1 MKRVS
6 IETEKFVI
14 DKYNSGLSCKAIS
27 NLLSISE
34 TTVFNILKRNNIEM
48 RTKGGIYQLP
58 KEEIIELYK
67 RGFSSTYL
75 SEKYKVTN
83 NTILKILHE
92 AGIEVTCARY
102 FNVLL
107 DEEYFDVINTNE
119 KAYFLGLMISDGSV
133 VGNLVSITSHIL
145 DSYILNLFSSQIM
158 NCNPLYYS
166 PYRTEVSVNFKS
178 EKVVNS
184 LSKYGVVQN
193 KTYNTYLPYI
203 GEQYMS
209 HLIRGILDGDGWI
222 SSKAH
227 QLGFCG
233 SEVLMTQ
240 IRDFLVSRLNVYNVK
255 VLHTEINL
263 WQITWASKKDIIT
276 IGNYLYQDAKEFYLT
291 RKSYELM
298 LISR

>member
-1 MKRVS
+1 MKKVS
-6 IETEKFVI
+6 IETEKIVI
-14 DKYNSGLSCKAIS
+14 DKYNSGLCCREIS
-27 NLLSISE
+27 DLLPISKG
-34 TTVFNILKRNNIEM
+34 TVFNILKRNNIEM

-58 KEEIIELYK
+58 KEEVIELYK

-75 SEKYKVTN
+75 AEKYSVTN

-92 AGIEVTCARY
+92 ADVEVTCARFY
-102 FNVLL
+102 NVLL
-107 DEEYFDVINTNE
+107 DEEYFDIIDTNE
-119 KAYFLGLMISDGSV
+119 KAYFLGLMITDGSV
-133 VGNLVSITSHIL
+133 VGNLVSISLNIL
-145 DSYILNLFSSQIM
+145 DSYILNLLSSQIM

-166 PYRTEVSVNFKS
+166 PYRTDVVMHFKS
-178 EKVVNS
+178 EKVVKS
-184 LSKYGVVQN
+184 LSKYGIIPN
-193 KTYNTYLPYI
+193 KSFTAYLPYI

-233 SEVLMTQ
+233 TEALMIQ
-240 IRDFLVSRLNVYNVK
+240 IRDFLVSRLNVNNVK
-255 VLHTEINL
+255 VLHYQPHL
-263 WQITWASKKDIIT
+263 WQISWGSKKDIIA